1 MKKLLSL
8 IFCFCMMVA
17 SSCFAQNYVY
27 FTSDNVGFGKG
38 MLPMEYYYDKDSI
51 SMEGNAKICK
61 LRMTGSGMTKEMVV
75 KLLPGESMCYP
86 ADYTAEKIAETKK
99 HPEYYSY
106 GSLGCSVTKNALIKI
121 AGILANANIGAPATC
136 AYNPADHGLT
146 KIRTEASLEYWL
158 NTSIIQGDKKDHIV
172 MARIGIIDN
181 SGKSVSLMNVLI
193 NYANNTYFPFK
204 VEAVDYSTGK
214 LVSESAYQKGVASEL
229 HKVQRIDSGSVMEVF
244 ADKLKSYAY

>member
-1 MKKLLSL
+1 M
-8 IFCFCMMVA
+8 FCLCMVVA

-51 SMEGNAKICK
+51 RMEGNAKICK

-106 GSLGCSVTKNALIKI
+106 GSSGCSVTKNSLIKI
-121 AGILANANIGAPATC
+121 ADILANANLGAPEKS

-146 KIRTEASLEYWL
+146 KFKTEENLEYWL
-158 NTSIIQGDKKDHIV
+158 NTNIVEADKKAHTV
-172 MARIGIIDN
+172 MARICFIDN
-181 SGKSVSLMNVLI
+181 SSKNVTLMNIFV

-204 VEAVDYSTGK
+204 VEMVDFSSGK
-214 LVSESAYQKGVASEL
+214 IIAESSYQKGVASDV
-229 HKVQRIDSGSVMEVF
+229 HRIQSITDGSVMAVF
-244 ADKLKSYAY
+244 TDKLKSYAY